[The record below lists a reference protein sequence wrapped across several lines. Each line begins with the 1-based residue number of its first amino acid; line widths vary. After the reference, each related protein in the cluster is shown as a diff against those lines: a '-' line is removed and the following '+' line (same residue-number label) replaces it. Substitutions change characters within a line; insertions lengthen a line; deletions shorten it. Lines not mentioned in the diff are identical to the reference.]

1 MRLPEGWRQKAN
13 NDGWFHGDAQA
24 FLNPGDA
31 TVFAAVYAPDR
42 STTAEAEADLE
53 RMVWALEGGDPRARV
68 VELETWNAAMSR
80 EVEKATTRADLRAQI
95 NRMEARERRR
105 HPVIRKIAQIER
117 AGVLTGVRRGYRFS
131 S

>member
-105 HPVIRKIAQIER
+105 HPVIRKFEYALY
-117 AGVLTGVRRGYRFS
+117 VLRGAK
-131 S
+131 